1 MIRRLFVSSSLRWGT
16 RSIQSAADAAKE
28 VSYAR
33 ALFFGVNNE
42 HQCFPYPGPTEEER
56 DLITAL
62 VDPVEKFF
70 AEEIDSKLMDETK
83 TIPDETLDALKA
95 MGLFGLQIDEDLDG
109 LGLSNTGYARVCE
122 EISVDASLAVTVMAH
137 QSIGLKGILL
147 NGNEEQKRKYLP
159 KLATG
164 EEMAAFALT
173 EPTSGSDAQSIRTR
187 ATLSEDGSHF
197 LLNGG
202 KIWISNGGW
211 ADVMTVFAQVEM
223 PDGKDKVTAF
233 IVERAFGGV
242 TSGPPEDKLGIRAS
256 NTCEVVFENCPVPV
270 ANVLGGGEDG
280 KEGGQAGVGQGF
292 KVAMNILNNGRFG
305 IGAATAAMM
314 RKTLSACAEHAL
326 QRKQFGSSLSSFGL
340 IQEKFATTAANTY
353 ANESLAYMTTGMIDR
368 GDPSCE
374 VEAAVCK
381 VFGSEKSFEAINE
394 AIQIM
399 GGMGFMKDY
408 PFERTMRDCRILSI
422 FEGTNEILRLLIAL
436 TGIKAA
442 GDRLKELGKMAK
454 NPLADP
460 FGLLS
465 EVGGRVQNRLSPG
478 AVAAVHPDLAKYST
492 NLRRDTVQFGGAVEG
507 LLVKHG
513 KDIVQEQLQLKRVAD
528 CVIDLYA
535 TSACLSRASKALE
548 KGSSTADHEAKLAAH
563 FAAGASLRIQ
573 QNLKEIGGYASS
585 HDDRVESIAKDIFDS
600 GHYLPHHPVVA

>member
-1 MIRRLFVSSSLRWGT
+1 M
-16 RSIQSAADAAKE
+16 
-28 VSYAR
+28 
-33 ALFFGVNNE
+33 
-42 HQCFPYPGPTEEER
+42 
-56 DLITAL
+56 
-62 VDPVEKFF
+62 DPVEKFF

-270 ANVLGGGEDG
+270 ANVLGGH
-280 KEGGQAGVGQGF
+280 VH
-292 KVAMNILNNGRFG
+292 V
-305 IGAATAAMM
+305 
-314 RKTLSACAEHAL
+314 
-326 QRKQFGSSLSSFGL
+326 
-340 IQEKFATTAANTY
+340 
-353 ANESLAYMTTGMIDR
+353 
-368 GDPSCE
+368 
-374 VEAAVCK
+374 VEA
-381 VFGSEKSFEAINE
+381 
-394 AIQIM
+394 
-399 GGMGFMKDY
+399 
-408 PFERTMRDCRILSI
+408 L
-422 FEGTNEILRLLIAL
+422 
-436 TGIKAA
+436 
-442 GDRLKELGKMAK
+442 
-454 NPLADP
+454 
-460 FGLLS
+460 
-465 EVGGRVQNRLSPG
+465 
-478 AVAAVHPDLAKYST
+478 AVHS
-492 NLRRDTVQFGGAVEG
+492 R
-507 LLVKHG
+507 
-513 KDIVQEQLQLKRVAD
+513 QL
-528 CVIDLYA
+528 
-535 TSACLSRASKALE
+535 
-548 KGSSTADHEAKLAAH
+548 
-563 FAAGASLRIQ
+563 
-573 QNLKEIGGYASS
+573 
-585 HDDRVESIAKDIFDS
+585 
-600 GHYLPHHPVVA
+600 